1 MPARPPT
8 QTFWRSALRPFAL
21 AAAVLGLAACTHQKG
36 PIVIGLAGPFSQP
49 RGLAMRQA
57 AELAVGEVNAAGGV
71 GGRRLSL
78 RVVDDSGSED
88 VAVRVATT
96 LRDDPDVVAVIGHLT
111 SGTSLVAIRVYGSG
125 SRPVAMISPSASS
138 PDLSGINPWF
148 FRVCPS
154 DLSHGPDL
162 ARFAR
167 RRLNAARAAV
177 IYINNDYGRGVRKS
191 FTAEFTRLGGQV
203 VEEDPYVTTT
213 TSLEPYLSRIR
224 QEGGVDVLMLA
235 TERPGAEL
243 ALREMAGIGVR
254 WPVMGGDALT
264 GIEADGPVAAGVHI
278 SSAYLPDRPG
288 ERNAQFVAA
297 YGRAYPGQR
306 PDHRGAGAYDI
317 INLLARALAAVGPD
331 RRALRDYLAQVGRAR
346 AAFEGVTGT
355 ISFDDRG
362 DVPGKSVV
370 VGVVRDGRLVSES
383 TQ

>member
-1 MPARPPT
+1 
-8 QTFWRSALRPFAL
+8 
-21 AAAVLGLAACTHQKG
+21 
-36 PIVIGLAGPFSQP
+36 
-49 RGLAMRQA
+49 MRQA
-57 AELAVGEVNAAGGV
+57 AELAVGEINAGGGV
-71 GGRRLSL
+71 LGRRLSL
-78 RVVDDSGSED
+78 RLMDDSGNED
-88 VAVRVATT
+88 VAVRVATS
-96 LRDDPDVVAVIGHLT
+96 LRDDRDVVAVIGHLT
-111 SGTSLVAIRVYGSG
+111 STTSLVAIRVYGAG
-125 SRPVAMISPSASS
+125 NRPVAMISPSASS

-167 RRLNAARAAV
+167 RRFNAARAAV

-203 VEEDPYVTTT
+203 VEEDPYEPATA
-213 TSLEPYLSRIR
+213 SLEPYLSRMR
-224 QEGGVDVLMLA
+224 QEGIDVVMLA

-243 ALREMAGIGVR
+243 ALREMAVLGAR
-254 WPVMGGDALT
+254 WPTMGGDALT
-264 GIEADGPVAAGVHI
+264 GIEATGTLAEGVHI
-278 SSAYLPDRPG
+278 SSAYLADRPG
-288 ERNAQFVAA
+288 DRNAQFVAA
-297 YGRAYPGQR
+297 YGRAYGGQR

-317 INLLARALAAVGPD
+317 VYLLARALGAVGPD

-355 ISFDDRG
+355 ITFDDRG

-370 VGVVRDGRLVSES
+370 IGVVHDGRLVSEV

>member
-1 MPARPPT
+1 
-8 QTFWRSALRPFAL
+8 
-21 AAAVLGLAACTHQKG
+21 VLGLAACSHQTG
-36 PIVIGLAGPFSQP
+36 PIVIGLAGPFSQA

-57 AELAVGEVNAAGGV
+57 AELAVGEVNAGGGV
-71 GGRRLSL
+71 AGRRLSL
-78 RVVDDSGSED
+78 KIMDDSGSED
-88 VAVRVATT
+88 VAVRVATA

-111 SGTSLVAIRVYGSG
+111 STTSLVAIRVYGAG

-167 RRLNAARAAV
+167 RRFNAARAAV
-177 IYINNDYGRGVRKS
+177 IYINNDYGRGVRTS
-191 FTAEFTRLGGQV
+191 FSAEFARLGGQV
-203 VEEDPYVTTT
+203 VEEDPYVTGTP
-213 TSLEPYLSRIR
+213 SLEPYLSRMR
-224 QEGGVDVLMLA
+224 QQGGVDVLMLA
-235 TERPGAEL
+235 AERPGAEL
-243 ALREMAGIGVR
+243 ALREMAALGVR

-264 GIEADGPVAAGVHI
+264 GIEATGPLAEGVHI

-288 ERNAQFVAA
+288 DRNAQFLAA

-317 INLLARALAAVGPD
+317 VHLLARALAAVGPD
-331 RRALRDYLAQVGRAR
+331 RGALRDYLAQVGRAR

-362 DVPGKSVV
+362 DVASRSVV
-370 VGVVRDGRLVSES
+370 VGVVRGGRLVSEA

>member
-1 MPARPPT
+1 
-8 QTFWRSALRPFAL
+8 
-21 AAAVLGLAACTHQKG
+21 
-36 PIVIGLAGPFSQP
+36 
-49 RGLAMRQA
+49 MRQA
-57 AELAVGEVNAAGGV
+57 AELAVGEINAGGGV

-78 RVVDDSGSED
+78 KVMDDSGSED

-111 SGTSLVAIRVYGSG
+111 SGTTLVAIRVYGAG
-125 SRPVAMISPSASS
+125 TRPVAMISPSASS

-167 RRLNAARAAV
+167 RRFNATRAAV

-191 FTAEFTRLGGQV
+191 FAAEFARLGGQV
-203 VEEDPYVTTT
+203 VEEDPYVAGTP
-213 TSLEPYLSRIR
+213 SLEPYLSRIR
-224 QEGGVDVLMLA
+224 QQGGVDVLMLA

-243 ALREMAGIGVR
+243 ALREMAALGAR
-254 WPVMGGDALT
+254 WPTMGGDALT
-264 GIEADGPVAAGVHI
+264 GIEAIGPLAEGLHI
-278 SSAYLPDRPG
+278 SSAYLPDRSG
-288 ERNAQFVAA
+288 DRNAQFVAA
-297 YGRAYPGQR
+297 YGRAHPGQR

-317 INLLARALAAVGPD
+317 VHLLARALASVGPD
-331 RRALRDYLAQVGRAR
+331 RHALRDYVAQVGRAR

-362 DVPGKSVV
+362 DVAGKSVV
-370 VGVVRDGRLVSES
+370 VGVVRGGRLVSEA

>member
-1 MPARPPT
+1 LPARPPRKRFGGP
-8 QTFWRSALRPFAL
+8 QLRPFAL
-21 AAAVLGLAACTHQKG
+21 AAAVLGLAACSHEKG

-57 AELAVGEVNAAGGV
+57 AELAVDEVNAAGGV
-71 GGRRLSL
+71 GGRRLAL
-78 RVVDDSGSED
+78 RVMDDSGSED
-88 VAVRVATT
+88 VAVRVATA
-96 LRDDPDVVAVIGHLT
+96 LRDDPAVVGVIGHLT
-111 SGTSLVAIRVYGSG
+111 STTSLVAIRVYGAG
-125 SRPVAMISPSASS
+125 ARPVAMISPSASS

-148 FRVCPS
+148 LRVCPS

-167 RRLNAARAAV
+167 LRMNAGRAAV

-191 FTAEFTRLGGQV
+191 FSAEFTRLGGRV
-203 VEEDPYVTTT
+203 IEEDPYTPATS
-213 TSLEPYLSRIR
+213 SLEPYLSRIR
-224 QEGGVDVLMLA
+224 QQGGVDVVMLA
-235 TERPGAEL
+235 AERPGAEL
-243 ALREMAGIGVR
+243 ALREMAALGVR

-264 GIEADGPVAAGVHI
+264 GIEADGKLAEGVHI

-317 INLLARALAAVGPD
+317 VHLLARALADVGAD
-331 RRALRDYLAQVGRAR
+331 RQALRDYLARVGRAR
-346 AAFEGVTGT
+346 PAFEGVTGT
-355 ISFDDRG
+355 ISFDELG

>member
-1 MPARPPT
+1 
-8 QTFWRSALRPFAL
+8 
-21 AAAVLGLAACTHQKG
+21 
-36 PIVIGLAGPFSQP
+36 
-49 RGLAMRQA
+49 MRQA

-78 RVVDDSGSED
+78 KIMDDSGSED
-88 VAVRVATT
+88 VAVRVATA

-111 SGTSLVAIRVYGSG
+111 SGTSLVAVRVYGAG

-138 PDLSGINPWF
+138 PDLSGLNPWF
-148 FRVCPS
+148 FRVCPT

-167 RRLNAARAAV
+167 RRFNAARAAV

-191 FTAEFTRLGGQV
+191 FSAEFTRLGGTV
-203 VEEDPYVTTT
+203 VEEDPYITGTP
-213 TSLEPYLSRIR
+213 SLEPYLSRIR
-224 QEGGVDVLMLA
+224 QQGGVDVLMLA

-243 ALREMAGIGVR
+243 ALREMAALGLR

-264 GIEADGPVAAGVHI
+264 GIEANGALAEGVHI
-278 SSAYLPDRPG
+278 SSAYLADRPG
-288 ERNAQFVAA
+288 DLNAQFVAA

-317 INLLARALAAVGPD
+317 VHLLARAATAVGPD
-331 RRALRDYLAQVGRAR
+331 RSALRDYLAQVGRAR

-355 ISFDDRG
+355 ITFDDRG
-362 DVPGKSVV
+362 DVPSKSVV
-370 VGVVRDGRLVSES
+370 VGVVRGGRLVSEA